1 MAHIYMFSY
10 WVDLISLKNPY
21 CRFNPKF
28 MTWIIHEKS
37 IFQGGWTVGFL
48 TLPLISY
55 VFPNTF
61 HYQLFQP
68 IFSLLLLP
76 LYFIVPESPRWLYSV
91 GRKKE
96 ANEIL
101 KNILVFNGQ
110 PETAKKFEDHQV
122 HVHTINRSNDTT
134 TSKLLESQKNRIDQ

>member
-1 MAHIYMFSY
+1 M
-10 WVDLISLKNPY
+10 
-21 CRFNPKF
+21 
-28 MTWIIHEKS
+28 
-37 IFQGGWTVGFL
+37 

-96 ANEIL
+96 ANQIL
-101 KNILVFNGQ
+101 KKILVFNGK
-110 PETAKKFEDHQV
+110 PEIAKKFEDHLI
-122 HVHTINRSNDTT
+122 HVHNEISSNDGTK
-134 TSKLLESQKNRIDQ
+134 SKLFKV

>member
-1 MAHIYMFSY
+1 M
-10 WVDLISLKNPY
+10 
-21 CRFNPKF
+21 
-28 MTWIIHEKS
+28 
-37 IFQGGWTVGFL
+37 FQGGWTVGFL

-61 HYQLFQP
+61 YYQLFQP

-96 ANEIL
+96 ANQIL
-101 KNILVFNGQ
+101 KNILVFNGK
-110 PETAKKFEDHQV
+110 PETAKKFEDHLV
-122 HVHTINRSNDTT
+122 HVRDENNSIDGEK
-134 TSKLLESQKNRIDQ
+134 SKL